1 MIFNEIIPAG
11 VRFAAYIAVIGIACV
26 IIYLVMNTGADPL
39 ITQQTGGYNDMITAS
54 TTRVLDIVETSGVF

>member
-1 MIFNEIIPAG
+1 MIIDEIIPAG
-11 VRFAAYIAVIGIACV
+11 IRFALYIAVVGIACV
-26 IIYLVMNTGADPL
+26 IVYLIMNSGADPL

>member
-1 MIFNEIIPAG
+1 MIIDEIIPAG
-11 VRFAAYIAVIGIACV
+11 IRFALYIAVVAIACV
-26 IIYLVMNTGADPL
+26 IVYLIMNSGADPL

>member
-1 MIFNEIIPAG
+1 MIIDEIIPAG
-11 VRFAAYIAVIGIACV
+11 IRFALYIAVVGIACV
-26 IIYLVMNTGADPL
+26 IIYLIMNSGADPL